1 MGVMGF
7 LEGLNDFL
15 ASASK
20 SAERDF
26 ERNIGK
32 YVAKDP
38 AKALEMA
45 EQFDK
50 MREAR
55 EKWEAHKRSR

>member
-1 MGVMGF
+1 MGF

-15 ASASK
+15 AGASK
-20 SAERDF
+20 AAERNF
-26 ERNIGK
+26 ERNFDKI
-32 YVAKDP
+32 AAQDP